1 MRLPQAMNGPN
12 QHGAAEQSSSAVLRW
27 WCFALTAQQVSGL
40 ELRQWKW
47 ETCGF
52 PCSVSAGPA
61 LRVPR
66 MDFLP
71 TQCFSGLL
79 RFSD

>member
-12 QHGAAEQSSSAVLRW
+12 QHGAAEHSSSAVLRW

-47 ETCGF
+47 ETD
-52 PCSVSAGPA
+52 AGSLA
-61 LRVPR
+61 VRVQGP
-66 MDFLP
+66 L
-71 TQCFSGLL
+71 
-79 RFSD
+79 